1 MAKKP
6 SPNQAPKF
14 NFGLQGTAGKPVG
27 KPFNETNLKNPS
39 QPISPLGRGE
49 LMPPKMPNGT
59 ESYGPN
65 NDRLYSFLQGAQSK
79 RFNFPNGAIMPT
91 VDVKQNVKS
100 NPLKWDKKKG
110 K

>member
-1 MAKKP
+1 MATKP
-6 SPNQAPKF
+6 QVNSAPKF
-14 NFGLQGTAGKPVG
+14 NYGRQGTAGKPMG

-39 QPISPLGRGE
+39 QPIKGVRGE
-49 LMPPKMPNGT
+49 QMPARAPNGN

-65 NDRLYSFLQGAQSK
+65 NDRLYTALQSSQPG
-79 RFNFPNGAIMPT
+79 RMNFPGKVIQPT
-91 VDVKQNVKS
+91 KDVKQNVSS